1 MVTKFKSSNTCD
13 VQSIQPYFYF
23 QVGVKEAFNKYEE
36 EFHSKMVEKIA
47 AVEGLPPS
55 LFSLFLERVYKRKS

>member
-1 MVTKFKSSNTCD
+1 MC
-13 VQSIQPYFYF
+13 YF

-47 AVEGLPPS
+47 AVDGLPPS
-55 LFSLFLERVYKRKS
+55 LFSLFLERVYKRQS

>member
-1 MVTKFKSSNTCD
+1 MATKFKSKINLF
-13 VQSIQPYFYF
+13 IQPYFYV
-23 QVGVKEAFNKYEE
+23 QVGVKEAFNAYEE

>member
-1 MVTKFKSSNTCD
+1 M
-13 VQSIQPYFYF
+13 QSIQTYFYL

>member
-1 MVTKFKSSNTCD
+1 MRDMHLVCE
-13 VQSIQPYFYF
+13 VQLYFYF

-36 EFHSKMVEKIA
+36 EFHSQMVEKIA